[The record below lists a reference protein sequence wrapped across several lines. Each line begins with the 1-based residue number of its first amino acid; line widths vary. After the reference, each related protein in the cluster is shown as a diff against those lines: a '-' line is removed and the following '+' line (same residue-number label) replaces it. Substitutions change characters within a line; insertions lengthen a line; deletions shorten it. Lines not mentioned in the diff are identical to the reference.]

1 MNGRYQQEMQTAQN
15 RVGQPGAGMGSP
27 QVLPPPQGA
36 PQQSI
41 PGGQPGQPGAVPQE
55 TPGFRD
61 IMAQVETVLVQ
72 GKQGDLMI
80 FGEFVARMQ
89 ELAQGHQ
96 QQPGARPPAG
106 GQPPMGGGAPPM
118 QPQMR

>member
-27 QVLPPPQGA
+27 QVSPPPQGA
-36 PQQSI
+36 PQQPM
-41 PGGQPGQPGAVPQE
+41 PGGQPGQPGAPQE

-61 IMAQVETVLVQ
+61 MVTQVEDILVQ
-72 GKQGDLMI
+72 GKQGDLAI
-80 FGEFVARMQ
+80 FGEFIGRMQ

-96 QQPGARPPAG
+96 QQPG
-106 GQPPMGGGAPPM
+106 GQPPMGGQPSMGAGAPPP